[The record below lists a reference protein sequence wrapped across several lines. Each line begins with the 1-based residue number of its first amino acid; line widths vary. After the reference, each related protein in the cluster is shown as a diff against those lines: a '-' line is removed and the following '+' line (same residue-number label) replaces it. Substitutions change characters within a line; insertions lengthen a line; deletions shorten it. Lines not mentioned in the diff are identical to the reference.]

1 MSKDLHRWRNQRG
14 LTQVEAARHLG
25 VSQPYLSL
33 LEKGARPITGKL
45 RARLSRPNQAAQS
58 PDDKFRAQ
66 LSALGYAGFAHIA
79 PARSPE
85 PSSFLMEAISQPDL
99 DARITASLPW
109 LACER
114 AEQIDWPWLVREVK
128 LQDLQN
134 RLGFLTE
141 MATRGPSP
149 PIAVESAKDELHKA
163 RLIAEAT
170 FCWDSMPAATRDWM
184 RQNRSP
190 EAARWNVLTRARP
203 QDFHA

>member
-1 MSKDLHRWRNQRG
+1 MAIDLHLWRNERG
-14 LTQVEAARHLG
+14 FTQMEAARHLG

-33 LEKGARPITGKL
+33 LERGARPITDKL
-45 RARLSRPNQAAQS
+45 RTRLSRADQPAQS

-79 PARSPE
+79 PARCPE

-99 DARITASLPW
+99 DARITAALPW

-114 AEQIDWPWLVREVK
+114 AVQIDWPWLVREAK
-128 LQDLQN
+128 QRDLQN

-141 MATRGPSP
+141 MATGGSSGPR
-149 PIAVESAKDELHKA
+149 AVKLAKDELHRA
-163 RLIAEAT
+163 RLLAEAT
-170 FCWDSMPAATRDWM
+170 CWDSMPAVTREWM

-190 EAARWNVLTRARP
+190 EAARWNVVTRARL
-203 QDFHA
+203 QDFPI